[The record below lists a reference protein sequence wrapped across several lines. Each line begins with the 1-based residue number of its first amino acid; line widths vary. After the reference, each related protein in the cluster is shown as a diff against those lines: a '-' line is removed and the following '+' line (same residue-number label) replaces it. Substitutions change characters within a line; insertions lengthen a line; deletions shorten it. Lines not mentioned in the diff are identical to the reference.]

1 MRVNFNPA
9 FRNSAIFSEFKT
21 PVIEAPK
28 INTEHTKDEIIKCSI
43 KNVEFF
49 VSECKYIVIAL
60 GILYFAMKKNLKV
73 NRLKNETKKA
83 AELAKMKVLQPQ
95 LINISPEDLMGLH

>member
-21 PVIEAPK
+21 PVMEVPK
-28 INTEHTKDEIIKCSI
+28 VNTEHTKDEIIKART
-43 KNVEFF
+43 KKA